1 MFCEYWTFNLHY
13 HCRSNTKEEQ
23 SSSYLI
29 MAQPQAQM
37 QRPYLAQPT
46 APAQTMLPNKLSP
59 LPQHKAPLNTINSL
73 YNGTILQTG
82 RLFRSA
88 NIRRNRNDPSINLRA
103 AILADAESLQQQM
116 SSMIPQFHNAVDDL
130 EEEIVRA
137 RAVIMRDLREVR
149 KRKAESNMTAQ
160 ERREVDKKEHEKVVE
175 KEVEREIEQ
184 AADAMVDV
192 ATAAPRISEERKDG
206 QANEHGED
214 VNMGAG
220 HDAVKGGR
228 QTDIISIGD
237 TTVTDNSEVM
247 DEIWKDE
254 TAKAGNAQH
263 QQQTQF
269 PNTSG
274 PQRPLSQSP
283 AIPPSMNQAQQMHLM
298 QQRQAAMAQQQR
310 QQPPPPHTPMQQN
323 RTMPEDNIAFSALPG
338 STTNSPGKPNRS
350 PVVVLPPPSHH
361 VVTQQGGLNIPAES
375 LPLLPE
381 HLRSQMAQVQT
392 QAVIE
397 GKGQQAGGGQAL
409 NHPHVHPEFFVSD
422 SPPGGTPPRNFTPP
436 PNFQAPQSQQQITSN
451 PSQPQPNQPNLASPF
466 EGQPVQA
473 QTQAQQNPEQAHDNI
488 DFDAMFAADAGGNHD
503 LNAADGDINFDDFFN
518 DIVGDAAAQGSG
530 DDNANTNNQISG
542 LEGANETGV
551 ADFDLASFGL
561 DDGGANSAGNND
573 TLASMGDG
581 NMGGGGSDNHN
592 ANANAAVGLGLGMLD
607 GLEQY
612 ANQATG
618 DDPMDGLDFPDL
630 PMDNNVNLNPDGETQ
645 HGGAGQANT
654 STSQPGANNSA
665 GTQAQAQ
672 DFDMG
677 NMQMSNEELDAAMN
691 SMDQETSFDDLL
703 DGMYND
709 GGGGLDG
716 AGGGNVGG
724 ETSEFDDAFFNM

>member
-1 MFCEYWTFNLHY
+1 M
-13 HCRSNTKEEQ
+13 S
-23 SSSYLI
+23 
-29 MAQPQAQM
+29 
-37 QRPYLAQPT
+37 
-46 APAQTMLPNKLSP
+46 PNKLSP
-59 LPQHKAPLNTINSL
+59 LPQHKASLNTINSL

-149 KRKAESNMTAQ
+149 KKKAESNMTTQ
-160 ERREVDKKEHEKVVE
+160 ERKEVDQKERESVVG
-175 KEVEREIEQ
+175 KEVEKEIEQ

-192 ATAAPRISEERKDG
+192 ASAAARMSEERKDG
-206 QANEHGED
+206 QANEHGD
-214 VNMGAG
+214 LDANMGIG
-220 HDAVKGGR
+220 LDVPEDGR
-228 QTDIISIGD
+228 QADIISVGD
-237 TTVTDNSEVM
+237 TTVTDSSVVM
-247 DEIWKDE
+247 AEMWKNE
-254 TAKAGNAQH
+254 KSKAGNAE
-263 QQQTQF
+263 QQQHTQF

-274 PQRPLSQSP
+274 PPLPAQSP

-298 QQRQAAMAQQQR
+298 QQRQAAMAQQQHQR
-310 QQPPPPHTPMQQN
+310 QPQPPPHTPMQQN

-350 PVVVLPPPSHH
+350 PVAALPPPSHH
-361 VVTQQGGLNIPAES
+361 VVTQQGGLNISAES

-397 GKGQQAGGGQAL
+397 GKGQQAGGGQAS
-409 NHPHVHPEFFVSD
+409 NHPHVRPEFFVSD
-422 SPPGGTPPRNFTPP
+422 SPPGGTPLRNFTPP
-436 PNFQAPQSQQQITSN
+436 PNFQAPQNQQQNTSN
-451 PSQPQPNQPNLASPF
+451 PSQPHLNQPNLASPF
-466 EGQPVQA
+466 EGQPTQA
-473 QTQAQQNPEQAHDNI
+473 QTQAQQNPEQAHDII
-488 DFDAMFAADAGGNHD
+488 DFGAMFAADAGGNHD
-503 LNAADGDINFDDFFN
+503 LNAADADINFDDIFN
-518 DIVGDAAAQGSG
+518 DNVGDAAQRGQNNDAGGGGQIGS
-530 DDNANTNNQISG
+530 

-561 DDGGANSAGNND
+561 DDGASNASHNDPMAGLGGINTGGTGNENTNN
-573 TLASMGDG
+573 
-581 NMGGGGSDNHN
+581 
-592 ANANAAVGLGLGMLD
+592 NAAVGFDLGMLD

-612 ANQATG
+612 ANQATD
-618 DDPMDGLDFPDL
+618 DDPMDGLDFLDL
-630 PMDNNVNLNPDGETQ
+630 PMDNNGNLNLNGETQ
-645 HGGAGQANT
+645 HGGAGQGNT
-654 STSQPGANNSA
+654 GTSQPGANNSGGA
-665 GTQAQAQ
+665 PQAAAQ

-677 NMQMSNEELDAAMN
+677 NMQLSNEELDAAMN
-691 SMDQETSFDDLL
+691 SMDQGTSFDDLL

-709 GGGGLDG
+709 GGGE
-716 AGGGNVGG
+716 GGNGGG